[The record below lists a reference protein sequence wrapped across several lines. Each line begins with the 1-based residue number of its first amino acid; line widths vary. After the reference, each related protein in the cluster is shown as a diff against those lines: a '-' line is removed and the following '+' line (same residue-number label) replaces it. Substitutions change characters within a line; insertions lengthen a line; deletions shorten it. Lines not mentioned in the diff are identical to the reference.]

1 MVVEG
6 IERGE
11 GKRSQRERTNRSRVD
26 RFQKEATP
34 VGEPKDNPI
43 GEIGKSY
50 ELEQRGRNQYRS
62 LKRESKR
69 RKERTSS
76 GMKPFRAKFQQLS
89 SCIYRLE
96 DELGIRRLGQA
107 SRKESTAPFVS
118 IGSEGSSTLDVSLEG
133 EGVDV

>member
-50 ELEQRGRNQYRS
+50 E
-62 LKRESKR
+62 
-69 RKERTSS
+69 
-76 GMKPFRAKFQQLS
+76 F
-89 SCIYRLE
+89 
-96 DELGIRRLGQA
+96 GQKGKK
-107 SRKESTAPFVS
+107 SVS
-118 IGSEGSSTLDVSLEG
+118 ISQAREQKKKETNLLRDEAVPCKVPTAVELHLPTRR
-133 EGVDV
+133 